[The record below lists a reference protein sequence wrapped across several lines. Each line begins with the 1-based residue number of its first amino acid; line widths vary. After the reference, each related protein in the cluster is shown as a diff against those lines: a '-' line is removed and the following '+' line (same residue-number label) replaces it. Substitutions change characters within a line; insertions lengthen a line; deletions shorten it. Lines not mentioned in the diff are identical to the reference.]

1 MGAGRVPA
9 VAALAAPH
17 VQVGSTG
24 DASPCLSVNGLFM
37 FRKYVVVVVVKS
49 FVNRSAF
56 TVEYLPLTKI
66 LSSQYFRPGEK
77 ITRKTIMMANKMK
90 ELDMKETSSKSL
102 LSNVL
107 DMDDDFRN
115 TTLPTTNVVHH
126 PSHVAGHQNGGFVR
140 WKLRILREGV

>member
-1 MGAGRVPA
+1 M
-9 VAALAAPH
+9 
-17 VQVGSTG
+17 
-24 DASPCLSVNGLFM
+24 
-37 FRKYVVVVVVKS
+37 S
-49 FVNRSAF
+49 FVNRSALE
-56 TVEYLPLTKI
+56 VEYSRPTVFF
-66 LSSQYFRPGEK
+66 SSQSFRPGEK

-115 TTLPTTNVVHH
+115 TTLPTANPVHH

-140 WKLRILREGV
+140 WKLGILRFILVSASCLPSIILYLAF